1 VNNQRNGDESSLSP
15 APHAERGSAGE
26 VVRTTNPTPSRLA
39 GRGDTEPHEPHLAR
53 RLGLFDATMI
63 VMGGIIGA
71 GIFTNPY
78 VVAQQVHTPLLIL
91 GAWAVGG
98 LIALAGAFI
107 YAELSSQ
114 VTESGGQYVYLR
126 KAMHPLVGFVYG
138 WSLLFVIQTG
148 GMAAVALIFANHL
161 FDLIGIKT
169 SEFNA
174 ALLGCVALAVLTA
187 INCVGVRAGTVTQNV
202 FMVLK
207 LVAIAALVAFGL
219 LWVGPEQNQGAH
231 IVVWSATRWQLI
243 IAFGAAL
250 IPAQFAYGGWQT
262 ACFVAG
268 EVREPKTTLPRGL
281 LLGVLGVIV
290 VYLSVNY
297 VCVHALGA
305 DGLAVT
311 RTPASAVMRLALG
324 ERGGRLIAAGIA
336 ISTIGFLSQS
346 MLTAPRVY
354 FAMAHDGLFF
364 KNLAT
369 LNSARVPALAIG
381 LQGALA
387 IVIALVASKYEQILN
402 YVVSIDVIFFALS
415 AVCVFVFRKRGG
427 NPTVRE
433 GAALEASSSDG
444 TLPDGRVSATF
455 RVPGHPFTT
464 LFFIGACAVITFSLL
479 YTAPLNSAISFGIML
494 LGVPA
499 YFVWARKSV
508 PPA

>member
-1 VNNQRNGDESSLSP
+1 MSQSKPNN
-15 APHAERGSAGE
+15 H
-26 VVRTTNPTPSRLA
+26 V
-39 GRGDTEPHEPHLAR
+39 LAR

-114 VTESGGQYVYLR
+114 VSASGGQYVYLR
-126 KAMHPLVGFVYG
+126 DAMHPIVGFVYG

-148 GMAAVALIFANHL
+148 GMAAVALIFANH
-161 FDLIGIKT
+161 FFELIGIPT
-169 SEFNA
+169 NDFRA
-174 ALLGCVALAVLTA
+174 ALLGSVALALLTVV
-187 INCVGVRAGTVTQNV
+187 NCVGVRAGTATQNIL
-202 FMVLK
+202 MVLK
-207 LVAIAALVAFGL
+207 LIAIAALVVIGL
-219 LWVGPEQNQGAH
+219 TVSSPAPPS
-231 IVVWSATRWQLI
+231 VARAASSTSTWQLL

-268 EVREPKTTLPRGL
+268 EVREPRKNLPRGL

-297 VCVHALGA
+297 VCVQVLGA
-305 DGLAVT
+305 DGLART
-311 RTPASAVMRLALG
+311 KTPASTVMRLALG
-324 ERGGRLIAAGIA
+324 DKGARLLAAGIA

-354 FAMAHDGLFF
+354 FAMADDKLFF
-364 KNLAT
+364 KQLAW
-369 LNSARVPALAIG
+369 LNRARVPAVAIA
-381 LQGALA
+381 LQGGLA
-387 IVIALVASKYEQILN
+387 IVIALVASRFEQILN
-402 YVVSIDVIFFALS
+402 YVVSVDVVFFALS
-415 AVCVFVFRKRGG
+415 AGCVFAFRKQH
-427 NPTVRE
+427 P
-433 GAALEASSSDG
+433 
-444 TLPDGRVSATF
+444 PDEKVF

-464 LFFIGACAVITFSLL
+464 LFFIAACCVITFSLL
-479 YTAPLNSAISFGIML
+479 YKFPLNSGISFGIML

-499 YFVWARKSV
+499 YFIWAPRSRI
-508 PPA
+508 

>member
-1 VNNQRNGDESSLSP
+1 VKTDATSS
-15 APHAERGSAGE
+15 E
-26 VVRTTNPTPSRLA
+26 T
-39 GRGDTEPHEPHLAR
+39 HLAR

-78 VVAQQVHTPLLIL
+78 VVARQVHTPVLIL

-126 KAMHPLVGFVYG
+126 KAMHPVVGFVYG

-148 GMAAVALIFANHL
+148 GMAAVALIFANHIFEL
-161 FDLIGIKT
+161 GGVRAGEW
-169 SEFNA
+169 SA
-174 ALLGCVALAVLTA
+174 ALLGSAALAVLTL
-187 INCVGVRAGTVTQNV
+187 INCFGVRAGTVTQNV

-207 LVAIAALVAFGL
+207 LVAIAALIIIGLTFTSAAPATSAQPVA
-219 LWVGPEQNQGAH
+219 N
-231 IVVWSATRWQLI
+231 SSTWQLL

-268 EVREPKTTLPRGL
+268 EVRDPKKTLPRGL

-297 VCVHALGA
+297 VCVHVLGA
-305 DGLAVT
+305 DGLAQT
-311 RTPASAVMRLALG
+311 KTPASSVMRLALG
-324 ERGGRLIAAGIA
+324 DKGGRLIAAGIA

-354 FAMAHDGLFF
+354 FAMAEDKLFF
-364 KNLAT
+364 RQLAT
-369 LNSARVPALAIG
+369 LNKARVPAFAIA
-381 LQGALA
+381 LQGGLA

-402 YVVSIDVIFFALS
+402 YVVSVDVVFFALS
-415 AVCVFVFRKRGG
+415 AVCVFVFRKHR
-427 NPTVRE
+427 PST
-433 GAALEASSSDG
+433 D
-444 TLPDGRVSATF
+444 DTF
-455 RVPGHPFTT
+455 RIPGHPLTT

-479 YTAPLNSAISFGIML
+479 YKFPLNSAISFGIML

-499 YFVWARKSV
+499 YFIWARRGVRTESGSDRMN
-508 PPA
+508 A

>member
-1 VNNQRNGDESSLSP
+1 
-15 APHAERGSAGE
+15 
-26 VVRTTNPTPSRLA
+26 
-39 GRGDTEPHEPHLAR
+39 
-53 RLGLFDATMI
+53 MI

-98 LIALAGAFI
+98 LIALAGALI

-114 VTESGGQYVYLR
+114 VSASGGQYVYLR
-126 KAMHPLVGFVYG
+126 DAMHPLVGFVYG

-148 GMAAVALIFANHL
+148 GMAAVALIFANHFFEL
-161 FDLIGIKT
+161 LGVPANDFR
-169 SEFNA
+169 A
-174 ALLGCVALAVLTA
+174 ALLGSAALALLTL
-187 INCVGVRAGTVTQNV
+187 INCFGVRAGSATQNV
-202 FMVLK
+202 FMILK
-207 LVAIAALVAFGL
+207 LIAIAALVAFGL
-219 LWVGPEQNQGAH
+219 T
-231 IVVWSATRWQLI
+231 ISAPIRNEAVAVTAVPATTWQAL

-268 EVREPKTTLPRGL
+268 EVREPRRNLPCGL

-305 DGLAVT
+305 DGLAQT
-311 RTPASAVMRLALG
+311 KTPASAVMRLALG
-324 ERGGRLIAAGIA
+324 SKGGRFLAAGIA

-354 FAMAHDGLFF
+354 FAMADDKLFF
-364 KNLAT
+364 KQLAW
-369 LNSARVPALAIG
+369 LNRARVPAFAIA
-381 LQGALA
+381 LQGGLA

-402 YVVSIDVIFFALS
+402 YVVSVDVVFFGLTA
-415 AVCVFVFRKRGG
+415 ACIFVFRKR
-427 NPTVRE
+427 NR
-433 GAALEASSSDG
+433 ASTGD
-444 TLPDGRVSATF
+444 VF
-455 RVPGHPFTT
+455 RIPGHPLTT
-464 LFFIGACAVITFSLL
+464 LFFIAACGVITFSLI
-479 YTAPLNSAISFGIML
+479 YKFPLNSAISFGIML

-499 YFVWARKSV
+499 YFVWASLKLDRV
-508 PPA
+508 NRR

>member
-1 VNNQRNGDESSLSP
+1 MIPDN
-15 APHAERGSAGE
+15 H
-26 VVRTTNPTPSRLA
+26 T
-39 GRGDTEPHEPHLAR
+39 LAR

-114 VTESGGQYVYLR
+114 SSESGGQYVYLR
-126 KAMHPLVGFVYG
+126 DALHPLVAFGYG

-148 GMAAVALIFANHL
+148 GMAAVALIFANHVFEL
-161 FDLIGIKT
+161 VGVSVTDFPAAVLA
-169 SEFNA
+169 SA
-174 ALLGCVALAVLTA
+174 ALGLLTI
-187 INCVGVRAGTVTQNV
+187 INCIGVRAGSLTQNI

-207 LVAIAALVAFGL
+207 LIAIGALVAFGL
-219 LWVGPEQNQGAH
+219 MVSGPAQHTTVTA
-231 IVVWSATRWQLI
+231 SAGSSVTAAQSL

-268 EVREPKTTLPRGL
+268 EVREPRRNLPRGL
-281 LLGVLGVIV
+281 LFGVLGVIV

-305 DGLAVT
+305 QGLAQT
-311 RTPASAVMRLALG
+311 STPASAVMRLALG
-324 ERGGRLIAAGIA
+324 ERGGRLLAAGIA

-354 FAMAHDGLFF
+354 FAMADDGLFF
-364 KNLAT
+364 KQLAW
-369 LNSARVPALAIG
+369 LNRARVPAIAIA
-381 LQGALA
+381 LQGVLA
-387 IVIALVASKYEQILN
+387 IVIVLAATRYEKILE
-402 YVVSIDVIFFALS
+402 YVVSVDVVFFGLT
-415 AVCVFVFRKRGG
+415 AVCVFVFRRRNRGKARG
-427 NPTVRE
+427 
-433 GAALEASSSDG
+433 D
-444 TLPDGRVSATF
+444 F
-455 RVPGHPFTT
+455 FHIPGHPFTT
-464 LFFIGACAVITFSLL
+464 LFFIAACCVITFSVV
-479 YTAPLNSAISFGIML
+479 YKEPLNTAISLGIML
-494 LGVPA
+494 LGLPA
-499 YFVWARKSV
+499 YFLWAWLRKRREG
-508 PPA
+508 

>member
-1 VNNQRNGDESSLSP
+1 MSNSDTSN
-15 APHAERGSAGE
+15 SASGE
-26 VVRTTNPTPSRLA
+26 A
-39 GRGDTEPHEPHLAR
+39 HLAR

-78 VVAQQVHTPLLIL
+78 VVAQQVHTPVLIL
-91 GAWAVGG
+91 GAWTVGG

-114 VTESGGQYVYLR
+114 VTASGGQYVYLR
-126 KAMHPLVGFVYG
+126 EAMHPVVGFVYG

-148 GMAAVALIFANHL
+148 GMAAVALIFANHVFEL
-161 FDLIGIKT
+161 GGVMAGEW
-169 SEFNA
+169 SA
-174 ALLGCVALAVLTA
+174 ALLGSAALAVLTL
-187 INCVGVRAGTVTQNV
+187 INCLGVRAGTLTQNV

-207 LVAIAALVAFGL
+207 LIAIAALVIIGL
-219 LWVGPEQNQGAH
+219 TFTSAAH
-231 IVVWSATRWQLI
+231 PASVQPHTSPSTWQLM

-268 EVREPKTTLPRGL
+268 EVRDPKKTLPRGL

-297 VCVHALGA
+297 VCVHVLGA
-305 DGLAVT
+305 DGLAQT
-311 RTPASAVMRLALG
+311 KTPASSVMRIALG
-324 ERGGRLIAAGIA
+324 DEGGRLIAAGIA

-354 FAMAHDGLFF
+354 FAMAEDRLFF
-364 KNLAT
+364 RQLAS
-369 LNSARVPALAIG
+369 LNRARVPAFAIA
-381 LQGALA
+381 LQGGLA
-387 IVIALVASKYEQILN
+387 IVIAMVASKYEQILN
-402 YVVSIDVIFFALS
+402 YVVSVDVIFFALS
-415 AVCVFVFRKRGG
+415 AVCVFVFRRRGR
-427 NPTVRE
+427 NPGVSE
-433 GAALEASSSDG
+433 GAPISGATG
-444 TLPDGRVSATF
+444 TLPDGRVSASDTF
-455 RVPGHPFTT
+455 RIPGHPFTT

-479 YTAPLNSAISFGIML
+479 YKFPLNSAISLGIML

-499 YFVWARKSV
+499 YFIWAKK
-508 PPA
+508 